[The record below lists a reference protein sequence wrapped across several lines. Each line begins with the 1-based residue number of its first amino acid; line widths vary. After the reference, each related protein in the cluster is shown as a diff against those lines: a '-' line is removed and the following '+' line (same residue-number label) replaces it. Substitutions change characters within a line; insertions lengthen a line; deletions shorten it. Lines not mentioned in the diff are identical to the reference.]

1 MYMYPYLSYTEPP
14 SAPRNLRLTDV
25 QSTSITISWSQA
37 SDNGG
42 RPDLYYQIEY
52 FATSDQNNRG
62 VIYMPST
69 TTTYSITI
77 TSLKP
82 YTQYTIRVSAHNG
95 VSDQDPD
102 RSQSRVVEQTNR
114 TAEDGK

>member
-1 MYMYPYLSYTEPP
+1 MYMYLYLSYTEPP
-14 SAPRNLRLTDV
+14 SAPRNLKLTDV

-42 RPDLYYQIEY
+42 RSDLYYQIEY
-52 FATSDQNNRG
+52 FPTSDQNNRG
-62 VIYMPST
+62 VIYMRST
-69 TTTYSITI
+69 TTTYRI